1 VSSTVHLVYPAAS
14 AISCPDAIG
23 RNLATRLAKRHRVV
37 HHEWDTIGLVRPGPD
52 DVLLGHPHPAPWT
65 IFRMSA
71 RMPGWKKIL
80 VLCPYAHGSKG
91 QVAFLHSSVRRAHRY
106 LAITGPYWWRRVDAG
121 PFAAWKARME
131 PIDLA
136 LDRGD
141 FPRIKGNFGEPGKR
155 RFLYVG
161 NTAPPKNVR
170 YLSAIARAM
179 PDVAVS
185 WAGSGSPIEG
195 VRPLGVLDFSSGWA
209 RDIVA
214 GHDFLLTVGNS
225 DANPTTVLEA
235 MAWGLV
241 PVCTP
246 QSGYESEA
254 GIVNVPLDD
263 VKGAVEVLRQLQSA
277 PAADLEALRAINDRE
292 LDRRYTWDRF
302 AGQVEAA
309 IDSEIA
315 PAAVQ
320 MGTAERVGLAMASLG
335 YGHSPIRPRN
345 ALNLLRTNVAR
356 VAARVRGAGV
366 RP

>member
-1 VSSTVHLVYPAAS
+1 
-14 AISCPDAIG
+14 
-23 RNLATRLAKRHRVV
+23 
-37 HHEWDTIGLVRPGPD
+37 
-52 DVLLGHPHPAPWT
+52 
-65 IFRMSA
+65 
-71 RMPGWKKIL
+71 
-80 VLCPYAHGSKG
+80 
-91 QVAFLHSSVRRAHRY
+91 
-106 LAITGPYWWRRVDAG
+106 
-121 PFAAWKARME
+121 
-131 PIDLA
+131 
-136 LDRGD
+136 
-141 FPRIKGNFGEPGKR
+141 
-155 RFLYVG
+155 
-161 NTAPPKNVR
+161 
-170 YLSAIARAM
+170 
-179 PDVAVS
+179 
-185 WAGSGSPIEG
+185 
-195 VRPLGVLDFSSGWA
+195 
-209 RDIVA
+209 
-214 GHDFLLTVGNS
+214 
-225 DANPTTVLEA
+225 VLEA